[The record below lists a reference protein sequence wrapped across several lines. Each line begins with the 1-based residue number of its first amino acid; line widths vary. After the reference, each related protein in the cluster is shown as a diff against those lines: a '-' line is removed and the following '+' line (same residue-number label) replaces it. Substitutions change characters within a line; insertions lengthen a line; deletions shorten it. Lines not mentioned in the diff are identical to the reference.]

1 MHSDT
6 NDALWEEMERAEHG
20 GGHGLLRRR
29 IEHESRFDLFVAI
42 EKPSNERALL
52 LETGENLAGIE
63 SRFPS
68 LWGVQLA
75 VHTEESRPGVGSLEI
90 RLRHEQYRDL
100 FSVLVMD
107 LVDTVLSTTSDSEA
121 IEALLD
127 RLHLWQGLMERAGS
141 EGLGAEAQKGLYG
154 ELWFLCAH
162 LREAIGLE
170 AAVRAWRGPDGTDQ
184 DFQLAGKAAE
194 VKTTSTAGPQLVTI
208 SSERQLDGSGMEAL
222 LLFHVSLRMATGD
235 GYTLNSLVDEL
246 RERLGTRNPRRMTF
260 EGMLMKSGYLD
271 LHRYRY
277 EETVYQ
283 IREENLFRVERDFP
297 RLVERE
303 MPDGVGNVRY
313 SLALAGCTAFRMETS
328 NLGLVF
334 GNDDG
339 QG

>member
-6 NDALWEEMERAEHG
+6 NDALWEEMERADHG
-20 GGHGLLRRR
+20 SGRGLLRRR

-52 LETGENLAGIE
+52 LETEENLADVE
-63 SRFPS
+63 SRFPP
-68 LWGVQLA
+68 LRGIQCV
-75 VHTEESRPGVGSLEI
+75 VHTDELRPGKGSLEI
-90 RLRHEQYRDL
+90 RLRHDQYREL
-100 FSVLVMD
+100 FSVLVLD
-107 LVDTVLSTTSDSEA
+107 LVDTVLSMSSDGVA

-127 RLHLWQGLMERAGS
+127 RLHLWQGLMEKHGL

-154 ELWFLCAH
+154 ELWFLCTH
-162 LREAIGLE
+162 LGEAIGLDV
-170 AAVRAWRGPDGTDQ
+170 AVRAWRGPDGTDQ
-184 DFQLAGKAAE
+184 DFQLAGRAVE
-194 VKTTSTAGPQLVTI
+194 VKTTSTAGPQVVTI
-208 SSERQLDGSGMEAL
+208 SSERQLDGSGMVAL
-222 LLFHVSLRMATGD
+222 LLFHVSLRMTTGS

-246 RERLGTRNPRRMTF
+246 RERLGTRNPVRMTF

-277 EETVYQ
+277 EDTVYQ
-283 IREENLFRVERDFP
+283 IRDQNLFRVEQGFP

-313 SLALAGCTAFRMETS
+313 SLALAGCAAFRMETS
-328 NLGLVF
+328 NLKTVF
-334 GNDDG
+334 ESDDG